1 MQLNKTLIKIA
12 QVYKEGGNIMRYLK
26 TITNQD
32 TNSKEA
38 IAISYDLQAG
48 SYIKK
53 AKEDSSYID
62 EYTTKISEI
71 INKLGYY
78 DTLME
83 AGVGEATTLCNV
95 FTKLSDKPKRT
106 YGFDISWSRIKCA
119 KKYAEELSVN
129 GLFLFI
135 GDMFSMPINDNSI
148 DIVYTAHSIDANG
161 GNEVE
166 CIKELYR
173 VAKKYLILI
182 EQSYEFASDEGK
194 QRMKA
199 LGYATDIYNTVLALG
214 YNIIEYRLLGVSSN
228 PLNPTGIIIIEKNE
242 ERQETYEL
250 ACPITLTQLTKE
262 RGAYFSKDSLLVYPI
277 IDDIPCLLPGSAVI
291 ATHYIQ

>member
-1 MQLNKTLIKIA
+1 MQLNKTLRKIA
-12 QVYKEGGNIMRYLK
+12 QVYKDGGNIMSYLK
-26 TITNQD
+26 TISNQD

-62 EYTTKISEI
+62 EYTAKISEI
-71 INKLGYY
+71 INKLGPYN
-78 DTLME
+78 TLME

-95 FTKLSDKPKRT
+95 VTKLSDKPKRS
-106 YGFDISWSRIKCA
+106 YGFDISWSRIKFA
-119 KKYAEELSVN
+119 KKYAEELSIN
-129 GLFLFI
+129 GLFLFM

-161 GNEVE
+161 GKEAE

-173 VAKKYLILI
+173 VTKKYLVLI
-182 EQSYEFASDEGK
+182 EQSYEFAGDDGK
-194 QRMKA
+194 KRMKN
-199 LGYATDIYNTVLALG
+199 LGYATEIYNTVLKLD
-214 YNIIEYRLLGVSSN
+214 YKIIDYRLLGISSN
-228 PLNPTGIIIIEKNE
+228 PLNPTGVIIIEKNE
-242 ERQETYEL
+242 EGQATYEL

-277 IDDIPCLLPGSAVI
+277 IDDIPCLLPGSAII
-291 ATHYIQ
+291 ATHYTQ